1 MTPRTVR
8 NHHGTLYWRIY
19 LLALVD
25 SLAVVLLESLV
36 FFFCWVAEG
45 FLSSCSSGS
54 GAGGS
59 LWSASELPLLVLG
72 LSSSDLCLS
81 LDIVGNFLGEG
92 EEKRRGRVSTT
103 GRTVSRHSPS
113 SKEHLNWRRVNF
125 TAKLTKIASLSPLQG
140 LQLDSYIAVFTLLNI
155 QIFPIFKPTRI
166 FFIL

>member
-1 MTPRTVR
+1 M
-8 NHHGTLYWRIY
+8 LYCCLY

-25 SLAVVLLESLV
+25 SLAVVLLDSLV

-81 LDIVGNFLGEG
+81 LDIVGNFFGG
-92 EEKRRGRVSTT
+92 RRRDEAELKKQAGLSLAIPQAPENTWLSDNSVSLRNHPKYT
-103 GRTVSRHSPS
+103 
-113 SKEHLNWRRVNF
+113 
-125 TAKLTKIASLSPLQG
+125 SLSCPQRLQF
-140 LQLDSYIAVFTLLNI
+140 DSYKAIFTLLKI